1 MRDVDYVECS
11 ACSGGCIGG
20 PLTAEN
26 KFVAEKNLKLRL
38 SAMRSTEPGDR
49 LATMAQS
56 MVCEGFPQSAA
67 YVKKL
72 IPRPMMQLDD
82 DILEA
87 MKKFEHMEEV
97 LRSLPGL
104 DCGACGA
111 PSCQCLAEDIVQGKA
126 NEIDCIFKL
135 RSSVKRLAHGMLE
148 LAKQIPIA
156 SEPDEDL
163 LEEGEVD
170 ENTRS
175 D

>member
-1 MRDVDYVECS
+1 
-11 ACSGGCIGG
+11 
-20 PLTAEN
+20 
-26 KFVAEKNLKLRL
+26 
-38 SAMRSTEPGDR
+38 
-49 LATMAQS
+49 
-56 MVCEGFPQSAA
+56 
-67 YVKKL
+67 
-72 IPRPMMQLDD
+72 MMQLDD

-87 MKKFEHMEEV
+87 MKKFEKMEEV

-156 SEPDEDL
+156 SEPEEELRED
-163 LEEGEVD
+163 GE
-170 ENTRS
+170 S
-175 D
+175 DAST